1 MAAAPDKVI
10 EALRASL
17 KANERLKEQI
27 HRLTTAAREPIAI
40 IGMACR
46 YPGGVASAED
56 LWGLVA
62 EGRDAIGTFPD
73 DRGWDVER
81 LYDPDPDRAGTS
93 YTRHGGFLYHAGEF
107 DPGFFGISPRE
118 ALAMDPQQRLLL
130 EISWEAFERAGID
143 PASARGSRTG
153 VFAGVMYHDYGSRLH
168 TVPEGFEGYVGN
180 GSGGGVASGRVAY
193 TLGLEGP
200 AVTVDTACS
209 SSLVAL
215 HLACQALRAGECTL
229 ALAGGVTVMSTPSLF
244 VEYSR
249 QRALAADGRCK
260 AYGAGADGTGWAE
273 GAGML
278 LVERLS
284 NARRLGHR
292 VLAVVRGSAVNQDG
306 ASNGLTAP
314 NGPAQQ
320 RVIRQALASAG
331 LSASEIDAVEGHG
344 TGTRLGD
351 PIEAQALLATYGQ
364 GRPGDRPLWL
374 GSMKSNLG
382 HAQAAAGVGGVIKM
396 VMAMRRGTL
405 PRTLHADEPSP
416 HIDWDSGA
424 VRLLKEPIAW
434 PDHDRPRRTGVSSFG
449 VSGTNAHIILEAAPH
464 PETGDGPEPP
474 DAPGHAV
481 AGPLPWP
488 VSGATAE
495 ALRAQAAELRR
506 FVAADE
512 RLNLADIGHTLV
524 SGRSDLAH
532 RAVLL
537 GTDRET
543 LLRGLDALA
552 GGEPDDAST
561 VRGVA
566 AAAIGAGVV
575 FVFPGQGGQWAG
587 MGLRLLETSTV
598 FADRMAACEAALA
611 PYAECSPLDVLRRD
625 PEDPVWERADVVQPV
640 LFSVMVSLAGLWR
653 SYGIEPDA
661 VLGHSQGEIAAAHV
675 CGALTLDDAAKV
687 VALRSRALQ
696 TLRGKGGMAS
706 VPLPPDQVGEVLRTA
721 WPDRLWVAA
730 VNAPTATVISGDAE
744 TLAEALEHYRDQGV
758 DAKRIPVDYASHCP
772 HVEAV
777 EKELLSA
784 LGGITPRVADIP
796 FYSTVDNQ
804 WADTSGLDARYWY
817 RNLRRPV
824 RFAEAV
830 QALGAAEYR
839 TYIEAGPHPTLTPA
853 IQDTTEADGAPAT
866 VVGSLRR
873 GEDDAR
879 RILTSLALAHTHG
892 LPVAWDRHYRAQAAA
907 PHHQVELPT
916 YAFQRRRYWLD
927 APTTAG
933 DVTAAGLSP
942 AGHPLLGAAVGLAEG
957 DGHLLTGRLSPHTH
971 PWLADHAVAGAVL
984 LPGTAFVELATHVG
998 ERLGCPRL
1006 EELTLH
1012 TPLVLPESGGVAF
1025 QVAVG
1030 AADDTG
1036 RRELSVYAQRDDDP
1050 AQHTAGEVAWTRHA
1064 TGTLAVDGED
1074 NGADPIPA
1082 AWPPPGAQ
1090 PLDLD
1095 GLYDRMAAADFA
1107 YGPAFQGLR
1116 AAWRHGEETYAEV
1129 RLPDHVADAPR
1140 FGLHPALFDA
1150 ALHALALDG
1159 GRERE
1164 DDAPDQGRLPFA
1176 WRGVRVHT
1184 AGTSALRVR
1193 LRPLGPDEVAVD
1205 VADET
1210 GAPVASAESL
1220 VLRPVAPE
1228 NLRALGGRLR
1238 DALHILEWPVAPEP
1252 STVTLGRCAVLGDTT
1267 PGWAVALE
1275 AAAEGPVRRYPDL
1288 AELTAALDAGDPP
1301 PDLVFVSCPPAAA
1314 GPDDTT
1320 IADVHTRTRQALELL
1335 QGRLGEARLADT
1347 RLALVTCGAVAT
1359 APQTD
1364 RVDDPAAAA
1373 VCGLVRSAQAEEPD
1387 RILLVDLD
1395 PAEESWAALPRAA
1408 ALGEPQVAIRAGRL
1422 HVARLARADTQTDA
1436 LLVPPQSGGWRLD
1449 CAETGT
1455 LQGLVPV
1462 ASSADTAPLGP
1473 RQVRIAV
1480 RAVGLNFR
1488 DVLVALGMVPGQ
1500 RGLGSEGA
1508 GVVLEVGPEVAD
1520 LAPGDRVMGVF
1531 ADAFG
1536 PIAVAERATVTR
1548 FPDHWSFAQA
1558 AAVPVVFATAYYG
1571 LVDLAQLRPGES
1583 VLVHAAAG
1591 GVGMAA
1597 VQLARHLGAEVY
1609 ATASPGKWDTLHTQ
1623 GIPRER
1629 IASSRTLD
1637 FADQFADRFGE
1648 RSVDVVLN
1656 SLAQEYVDASLRL
1669 LTDDGGRFLE
1679 MGKTDI
1685 RDPEEVARAHP
1696 GVTYRA
1702 YDLMEAGTERVGEIL
1717 RTVLRLF
1724 DEGVL
1729 TPLPLTCWDIRQAR
1743 DAFRHLQQGRAIGK
1757 NVLTLPRTADPD
1769 GTVLI
1774 TGGTGTLGAALARHL
1789 AATGRARNLLLIS
1802 RRGLDAPGVSELI
1815 AELEELGAQATVAAC
1830 DAADRA
1836 ALAELLG
1843 RLPAEHPLTAVI
1855 HAAGTLDDA
1864 TIGSLTP
1871 RRLDTVLAAKVDAAR
1886 HLHELT
1892 RHLDL
1897 AAFVLFSSA
1906 AGVLGSPGQGNYAAA
1921 NAFLDALAHQR
1932 RAAGLPAVSLA
1943 WGLWE
1948 EASGMTGH
1956 LDRTDHTRMA
1966 RSGLRPLATDE
1977 ALALFDTA
1985 LAGGPPLLLP
1995 ARIDTRALR
2004 GTTPPP
2010 LFRSLVRP
2018 TGHRPG
2024 PATPDGSSSLRA
2036 RLSGLDP
2043 AGQSEVLITLVRG
2056 HAATVLGHPS
2066 PDAIAPDAT
2075 FRDVGFDSLTAVELR
2090 NRLKDAT
2097 GLRLPATLVFDHP
2110 TPAALAQHLGEG
2122 LLGAA
2127 DTVTLSPTPTPTA
2140 FGAGAGAGVGMATG
2154 ADEPIAIIGMACRYP
2169 GGVRTPEQLW
2179 DLVASGTDAMSG
2191 FPTDRGWDLDRL
2203 YAPYDQSRPGTTYTR
2218 HGGFLHDAGKFDA
2231 GFFGIGPREALAM
2244 DPQQRLLLEASWET
2258 FEHAGIDPTSV
2269 RRSRTG
2275 VFAGVMPTDYGPRL
2289 HDTVAEVEGYVLT
2302 GNSGSVAS
2310 GRVAY
2315 TFGLE
2320 GPAVSVDTACS
2331 SSLVSLHLA
2340 CQALRAGECSM
2351 ALAGGVT
2358 VMATPGAFVEF
2369 ARQRGLSVDGRCKA
2383 YGAGADG
2390 TGWAEGVGMLLVE
2403 RLSDA
2408 RRLGHRVLAVVRGSA
2423 VNQDGASNGLTA
2435 PNGPSQQRVIRQALA
2450 SARLSAVDVDAVEG
2464 HGTGTRLGDP
2474 IEAQALLATYG
2485 QERSAD
2491 APLWLG
2497 SVKSN
2502 IGHAQAAA
2510 GVAGV

>member
-1 MAAAPDKVI
+1 MAAGHDKVI

-17 KANERLKEQI
+17 KTNERLREQI
-27 HRLTTAAREPIAI
+27 HGLTTAAREPIAI

-46 YPGGVASAED
+46 YPGGVGSPED
-56 LWGLVA
+56 LWELVA
-62 EGRDAIGTFPD
+62 AGRDAIGTFPE

-81 LYDPDPDRAGTS
+81 LYDPDPERAGTS
-93 YTRHGGFLYHAGEF
+93 YTQHGGFLYQAGEF

-143 PASARGSRTG
+143 PASVRGSRTG

-215 HLACQALRAGECTL
+215 HLACQALRAGECSL
-229 ALAGGVTVMSTPSLF
+229 ALVGGVTVMSTPSLF

-278 LVERLS
+278 LVERLTD
-284 NARRLGHR
+284 AQRLGHR

-331 LSASEIDAVEGHG
+331 VAASEVDAVEGHG

-364 GRPGDRPLWL
+364 ERPADRPLWL
-374 GSMKSNLG
+374 GSMKSNVG
-382 HAQAAAGVGGVIKM
+382 HAQAAAGVGGIIKM
-396 VMAMRRGTL
+396 VMAMRSGTL
-405 PRTLHADEPSP
+405 PRTLHADDPSP

-424 VRLLKEPIAW
+424 VRLLTESVVW
-434 PDHDRPRRTGVSSFG
+434 PECDRPRRAAVSSFG
-449 VSGTNAHIILEAAPH
+449 VSGTNAHVILETVAQTEAAPQTEAALRTEADNAPAPQH
-464 PETGDGPEPP
+464 
-474 DAPGHAV
+474 APGHAV

-488 VSGATAE
+488 LSGATAE
-495 ALRAQAAELRR
+495 ALRAQAGELRR

-512 RLNLADIGHTLV
+512 RLRPADIGHTLV
-524 SGRSDLAH
+524 FGRSDLAH
-532 RAVLL
+532 RAVVL
-537 GTDRET
+537 GSDRET
-543 LLRGLDALA
+543 LLRGLDTLA
-552 GGEPDDAST
+552 GEGPADGSV
-561 VRGVA
+561 VRGGA
-566 AAAIGAGVV
+566 AAGVGAGVV

-587 MGLRLLETSTV
+587 MGLRLLETSSF
-598 FADRMAACEAALA
+598 FAERMAECEAALA
-611 PYAECSPLDVLRRD
+611 PYADWSLLDVLLRD
-625 PEDPVWERADVVQPV
+625 PGDPVWERADVVQPM
-640 LFSVMVSLAGLWR
+640 LFSVMVSLAQLWR
-653 SYGIEPDA
+653 SYGVEPDA
-661 VLGHSQGEIAAAHV
+661 VLGHSQGEIAAAHI

-696 TLRGKGGMAS
+696 TLRGSGGMAS
-706 VPLPPDQVGEVLRTA
+706 VPLPAEEVTGLLRTT

-744 TLAEALEHYRDQGV
+744 SLAEALEHYRDQGV

-772 HVEAV
+772 HIEAV
-777 EKELLSA
+777 ERELLG
-784 LGGITPRVADIP
+784 LLRGIAPRAADIP

-804 WADTSGLDARYWY
+804 WADTVGLDARYWY

-830 QALGAAEYR
+830 RALGAAEYR
-839 TYIEAGPHPTLTPA
+839 TYVEVGPHPTLSLA
-853 IQDTTEADGAPAT
+853 IEDTAEADGAAAT

-873 GEDDAR
+873 GEDDAH
-879 RILTSLALAHTHG
+879 RILTSLARAHIYG
-892 LPVAWDRHYRAQAAA
+892 LPVAWDRHYRAVA
-907 PHHQVELPT
+907 PEASHVDLPT

-927 APTTAG
+927 APATTG
-933 DVTAAGLSP
+933 DVTAAGLAP
-942 AGHPLLGAAVGLAEG
+942 VGHPLLGAAVGLAEG
-957 DGHLLTGRLSPHTH
+957 DGYLLTGRLAPHTH
-971 PWLADHAVAGAVL
+971 PWLTDHAVAGTVL
-984 LPGTAFVELATHVG
+984 LPGTAYVELAVHVG
-998 ERLGCPRL
+998 EHLGCPRL

-1012 TPLVLPESGGVAF
+1012 APLVLPDTGGVAL

-1030 AADDTG
+1030 APDETG
-1036 RRELSVYAQRDDDP
+1036 RRVLSVYAQRDDP
-1050 AQHTAGEVAWTRHA
+1050 AREGAAQGAWTRHA
-1064 TGTLAVDGED
+1064 TGTLAAESAADDTDDSDGAGRLAE
-1074 NGADPIPA
+1074 
-1082 AWPPPGAQ
+1082 AWPPSGAE
-1090 PLDLD
+1090 PVDIS
-1095 GLYDRMAAADFA
+1095 GLYDTLAAADFG

-1116 AAWRHGEETYAEV
+1116 AVWRHGEETYAEV
-1129 RLPDHVADAPR
+1129 RLPDQVAADAPH
-1140 FGLHPALFDA
+1140 FCLHPALLDA
-1150 ALHALALDG
+1150 ALHPLALDS
-1159 GRERE
+1159 GRQEE
-1164 DDAPDQGRLPFA
+1164 NASGHGLLPFA
-1176 WRGVRVHT
+1176 WRGVSLRT
-1184 AGTSALRVR
+1184 PGTPTLRVR
-1193 LRPLGPDEVAVD
+1193 LRPQGPDAVAVD

-1220 VLRPVAPE
+1220 TLRPVALE
-1228 NLRALGGRLR
+1228 GLRALGSQAGDTLY
-1238 DALHILEWPVAPEP
+1238 ALDWTAASEP
-1252 STVTLGRCAVLGDTT
+1252 PTTDPGRCAVLGHAM
-1267 PGWAVALE
+1267 PGWAAGLE
-1275 AAAEGPVRRYPDL
+1275 TAAAEPVRRYPDL
-1288 AELTAALDAGDPP
+1288 AGLTAALDAGDPP
-1301 PDLVFVSCPPAAA
+1301 PDLVFVRCPPAAA
-1314 GPDDTT
+1314 GLDDTT
-1320 IADVHTRTRQALELL
+1320 AAEAHTRTRIRTGQALDLL
-1335 QGRLGEARLADT
+1335 RGWLGEARLTGA
-1347 RLALVTCGAVAT
+1347 RLVLITCGAVAT
-1359 APQTD
+1359 GPADGVTD
-1364 RVDDPAAAA
+1364 LAGAAI
-1373 VCGLVRSAQAEEPD
+1373 CGLVRSAQAEEPD

-1395 PAEESWAALPRAA
+1395 PAEESWAALPQAV
-1408 ALGEPQVAIRAGRL
+1408 ALGEPQVAIRAGQP
-1422 HVARLARADTQTDA
+1422 HVARLVRADTEGDA
-1436 LLVPPQSGGWRLD
+1436 PLTPPQRSRGWRLD
-1449 CAETGT
+1449 CVEAGT
-1455 LQGLVPV
+1455 LQGLTPV
-1462 ASSADTAPLGP
+1462 ASSADTDPLGP
-1473 RQVRIAV
+1473 HQVRIEV
-1480 RAVGLNFR
+1480 RAAGLNFR

-1520 LAPGDRVMGVF
+1520 LVPGNRVMGVF

-1536 PIAVAERATVTR
+1536 PFAVADRATVIR
-1548 FPDHWSFAQA
+1548 VPDHWSFAQA

-1571 LVDLAQLRPGES
+1571 LVDLAGLRPGES

-1591 GVGMAA
+1591 GVGLAA

-1609 ATASPGKWDTLHTQ
+1609 ATASPGKWDTLRTH
-1623 GIPRER
+1623 GIAPER

-1637 FADQFADRFGE
+1637 FESRFTG
-1648 RSVDVVLN
+1648 RNIDVVLN
-1656 SLAQEYVDASLRL
+1656 SLAHEYVDASLRL
-1669 LTDDGGRFLE
+1669 VSGDGGRFLE
-1679 MGKTDI
+1679 MGKTDL
-1685 RDPEEVARAHP
+1685 RDPEEVVRAYP
-1696 GVTYRA
+1696 GVAYRA
-1702 YDLMEAGTERVGEIL
+1702 YDLMEAGPERIGEIL

-1743 DAFRHLQQGRAIGK
+1743 AAFRQLQQGRTVGK
-1757 NVLTLPRTADPD
+1757 NVLTLDRTPDPD

-1789 AATGRARNLLLIS
+1789 AATGRARHLLLIS
-1802 RRGLDAPGVSELI
+1802 RHGRNAPGAIELI
-1815 AELEELGAQATVAAC
+1815 AEIDELGATATVASC
-1830 DAADRA
+1830 DVGDRA
-1836 ALAELLG
+1836 ALAELL
-1843 RLPAEHPLTAVI
+1843 RQIPAEHPLTAVV

-1864 TIGSLTP
+1864 TLGSLTA
-1871 RRLDTVLAAKVDAAR
+1871 RHLDSVLPAKADAAW

-1892 RHLDL
+1892 RRLDL

-1921 NAFLDALAHQR
+1921 NAFLDALAFQR
-1932 RAAGLPAVSLA
+1932 RAMGLPAVSLA

-1956 LDRTDHTRMA
+1956 LDQADRTRMV
-1966 RSGLRPLATDE
+1966 RVGLRPLATDE
-1977 ALALFDTA
+1977 ALALFDNA
-1985 LAGGPPLLLP
+1985 LVDGPPLLLP
-1995 ARIDTRALR
+1995 ARIDTKALR
-2004 GTTPPP
+2004 GTTAPP
-2010 LFRSLVRP
+2010 LFQALVRP
-2018 TGHRPG
+2018 TTGHRPRP
-2024 PATPDGSSSLRA
+2024 PAPDGRSALRA
-2036 RLSGLDP
+2036 RLAGLDP
-2043 AGQSEVLITLVRG
+2043 AAQHEVLLTLVRG

-2066 PDAIAPDAT
+2066 PDAIAPEAA
-2075 FRDVGFDSLTAVELR
+2075 FRDLGFDSLTAVELR
-2090 NRLKDAT
+2090 NRLKEAT

-2110 TPAALAQHLGEG
+2110 TPAALAQHLLDG
-2122 LLGAA
+2122 LLGGA
-2127 DTVTLSPTPTPTA
+2127 DTATLASAPAPSE
-2140 FGAGAGAGVGMATG
+2140 VVTG
-2154 ADEPIAIIGMACRYP
+2154 ADEAIAIIGMACRYP
-2169 GGVRTPEQLW
+2169 GGVRSAEGLW

-2203 YAPYDQSRPGTTYTR
+2203 YAPQDQDRPGTTYTR

-2244 DPQQRLLLEASWET
+2244 DPQQRLLLETSWEV
-2258 FEHAGIDPTSV
+2258 FEHAGIDPSSV

-2289 HDTVAEVEGYVLT
+2289 QDTVAEVEGYVLT

-2310 GRVAY
+2310 GRIAY

-2331 SSLVSLHLA
+2331 SSLVALHLA
-2340 CQALRAGECSM
+2340 CQALRAGECTM

-2383 YGAGADG
+2383 FGVGADG
-2390 TGWAEGVGMLLVE
+2390 TGWAEGVG
-2403 RLSDA
+2403 
-2408 RRLGHRVLAVVRGSA
+2408 
-2423 VNQDGASNGLTA
+2423 
-2435 PNGPSQQRVIRQALA
+2435 
-2450 SARLSAVDVDAVEG
+2450 
-2464 HGTGTRLGDP
+2464 
-2474 IEAQALLATYG
+2474 
-2485 QERSAD
+2485 
-2491 APLWLG
+2491 
-2497 SVKSN
+2497 
-2502 IGHAQAAA
+2502 
-2510 GVAGV
+2510 